1 MIRFVCII
9 GALLL
14 ASCTFVQNPE
24 KELSYNINSLSTRL
38 TPAPE
43 FRGAGMS
50 LEGNATILEGSLS
63 YRKEMDTPKV
73 KKKMTR
79 DLKDNYEQRL
89 DLGNPPVEG
98 SFSVAEKSGA
108 LLIKFTAGVDENLF
122 LGLTLGANTK
132 FFEAGAFVFDR
143 MGSRTYNFDG
153 TVTERTTYYA
163 GNEDSFLSV
172 CFWDKKFC
180 QIDSIVEKSYPAQ
193 YEEYLVTHQ
202 VGAGL
207 FFSFFLN
214 DLVLEYSGSF
224 YSSAITEDPNIKGI
238 DFENRAPVVT
248 TQRISIGYNI
258 TPNIAAR
265 SGAIYTSGSSFD
277 GSYWAFF
284 AGLSLRLF
292 L

>member
-98 SFSVAEKSGA
+98 SFSVAEKKWCPFNQVYGWCRRKP
-108 LLIKFTAGVDENLF
+108 L
-122 LGLTLGANTK
+122 LGAH
-132 FFEAGAFVFDR
+132 FG
-143 MGSRTYNFDG
+143 G
-153 TVTERTTYYA
+153 
-163 GNEDSFLSV
+163 
-172 CFWDKKFC
+172 
-180 QIDSIVEKSYPAQ
+180 Q
-193 YEEYLVTHQ
+193 YKILR
-202 VGAGL
+202 
-207 FFSFFLN
+207 
-214 DLVLEYSGSF
+214 SGSF
-224 YSSAITEDPNIKGI
+224 C
-238 DFENRAPVVT
+238 
-248 TQRISIGYNI
+248 
-258 TPNIAAR
+258 
-265 SGAIYTSGSSFD
+265 
-277 GSYWAFF
+277 
-284 AGLSLRLF
+284 L
-292 L
+292 